1 MTRKPRNSYTDHTR
15 ADRSRRR
22 QAILDAAALRMGE
35 QSWSAVESSVRAAL
49 EKKTDAGASR
59 GLRELLYDLA
69 DRIIDGPANRP
80 PADIKAIYD
89 AYPLLDNRGY
99 VKTSEPEPATPA
111 SAPSTHPTT

>member
-22 QAILDAAALRMGE
+22 QAILDAAAQRMGE
-35 QSWSAVESSVRAAL
+35 QSWSVVETMIRAAL

-69 DRIIDGPANRP
+69 DRITDGTANRP

-99 VKTSEPEPATPA
+99 VRTSEPAPATPVP
-111 SAPSTHPTT
+111 APSTPPTT